1 MGILG
6 AYTLKIPVEYQEPV
20 SLLFVLALTL
30 YLTNVVL
37 DIAFLRYRWRQVML
51 GAKFAGLIG
60 ALFYAVWPSQLAI
73 YGLCISVLNGFAD
86 PRLHFPSIRRNPIN
100 PVKKWVLALT
110 QLMHHAGSALL
121 IADLL
126 KPIVLDPAGT
136 RSAFDLDLPIM
147 GAALFEVGGWLLD
160 TKVLMRTAS
169 RWFDMAH
176 NVFTFGQISCM
187 VTMYLFFD
195 TGVAPTTLLCSVI
208 GSAGWLLSSLMGL
221 KSSTWEEASETTTA
235 SIART
240 HYRKNLLTVDPSV
253 MQAFTGKTKKVEDV

>member
-1 MGILG
+1 MGIFG
-6 AYTLKIPVEYQEPV
+6 AHTLKIPIEYQEPV
-20 SLLFVLALTL
+20 ALAFALGITL

-51 GAKFAGLIG
+51 AAKFAGLIG

-86 PRLHFPSIRRNPIN
+86 PRLHFPSIRRNPMN
-100 PVKKWVLALT
+100 FVKKWLFCFT
-110 QLMHHAGSALL
+110 QLAHHAGSAML
-121 IADLL
+121 ISDLL
-126 KPIVLDPAGT
+126 KPIVVDGT
-136 RSAFDLDLPIM
+136 RSPFDLNLPIL
-147 GAALFEVGGWLLD
+147 GAAMFEVGGWLLD

-187 VTMYLFFD
+187 LSMYLFFD
-195 TGVAPTTLLCSVI
+195 SGVCPATLLTSVI
-208 GSAGWLLSSLMGL
+208 GSAGWLLSSLSGV
-221 KSSTWEEASETTTA
+221 KTSTWEEASEQNTA

-253 MQAFTGKTKKVEDV
+253 MQAFSSKQQKKVEEV

>member
-6 AYTLKIPVEYQEPV
+6 DHTLKIPIEYQEPV
-20 SLLFVLALTL
+20 SLVFAVALTL

-37 DIAFLRYRWRQVML
+37 DIAYLRNRWRQVML
-51 GAKFAGLIG
+51 AAKFAGLIG
-60 ALFYAVWPSQLAI
+60 ALFYAVWPSQIAI

-86 PRLHFPSIRRNPIN
+86 PRLHFPSIRRNPTN
-100 PVKKWVLALT
+100 VVKKWLFCFT
-110 QLMHHAGSALL
+110 QLAHHAGSAML
-121 IADLL
+121 ISDLL
-126 KPIVLDPAGT
+126 KPIVVDGN

-187 VTMYLFFD
+187 LSMYLFFD
-195 TGVAPTTLLCSVI
+195 TGVCPATLLTSVI
-208 GSAGWLLSSLMGL
+208 GSAGWLASSLSGV
-221 KSSTWEEASETTTA
+221 KTSTWEEASEQNTA

-253 MQAFTGKTKKVEDV
+253 MQAFSGKQQKKLEEV

>member
-6 AYTLKIPVEYQEPV
+6 DHTLKIPIEYQEPV
-20 SLLFVLALTL
+20 SLVFAVALTL

-37 DIAFLRYRWRQVML
+37 DIAYLRNRWRQVML
-51 GAKFAGLIG
+51 AAKFAGLIG
-60 ALFYAVWPSQLAI
+60 ALFYAVWPSQIAI

-86 PRLHFPSIRRNPIN
+86 PRLHFPSIKRNPTN
-100 PVKKWVLALT
+100 VVKKWLFCFT
-110 QLMHHAGSALL
+110 QLAHHAGSAML
-121 IADLL
+121 ISDLL
-126 KPIVLDPAGT
+126 KPIVVDGN

-187 VTMYLFFD
+187 LSMYLFFD
-195 TGVAPTTLLCSVI
+195 TGVCPATLLTSVI
-208 GSAGWLLSSLMGL
+208 GSAGWLASSLSGV
-221 KSSTWEEASETTTA
+221 KTSTWEEASEQNTA

-240 HYRKNLLTVDPSV
+240 HYRKNLLTVDKAV
-253 MQAFTGKTKKVEDV
+253 VQVLTGNKKKVEDV